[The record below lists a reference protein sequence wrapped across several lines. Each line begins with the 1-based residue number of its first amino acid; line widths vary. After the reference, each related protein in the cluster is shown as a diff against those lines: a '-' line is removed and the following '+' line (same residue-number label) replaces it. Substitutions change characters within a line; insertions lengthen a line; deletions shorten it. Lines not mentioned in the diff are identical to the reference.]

1 MEPVAEFNII
11 CLESVNTDTLRK
23 IKKALRTDLTLTQIY
38 LLLKNNKPLLE
49 NLYFT
54 EAIKYSLLLS
64 RNRINASIDVKRSVI
79 ATGGSVI
86 YGKEAMEHLKK
97 IGVVVYIKLPYEEI
111 AHRLGNLEQR
121 GVAIKNNQTLE
132 DLYNERVPLYE
143 KYADIVCEEK
153 NMTISQTAL
162 FIRDKLKEFD

>member
-64 RNRINASIDVKRSVI
+64 RNRIKNEILPDITYMNKDYYL
-79 ATGGSVI
+79 GGW
-86 YGKEAMEHLKK
+86 Y
-97 IGVVVYIKLPYEEI
+97 
-111 AHRLGNLEQR
+111 
-121 GVAIKNNQTLE
+121 
-132 DLYNERVPLYE
+132 
-143 KYADIVCEEK
+143 
-153 NMTISQTAL
+153 
-162 FIRDKLKEFD
+162 

>member
-54 EAIKYSLLLS
+54 GAIKYSLLLS
-64 RNRINASIDVKRSVI
+64 RNRIKNEILPDITYMKKDYYL
-79 ATGGSVI
+79 GGW
-86 YGKEAMEHLKK
+86 Y
-97 IGVVVYIKLPYEEI
+97 
-111 AHRLGNLEQR
+111 
-121 GVAIKNNQTLE
+121 
-132 DLYNERVPLYE
+132 
-143 KYADIVCEEK
+143 
-153 NMTISQTAL
+153 
-162 FIRDKLKEFD
+162 